1 MIVVIHVEGGIVQS
15 VQADELDDLQVILHD
30 TDADEVGEH
39 PTHWFPVDKIE
50 EESLGAL
57 VDAADLGEAPTL

>member
-15 VQADELDDLQVILHD
+15 VQADEPDDLQVILHD
-30 TDADEVGEH
+30 ADADEIGEH
-39 PTHWFPVDKIE
+39 PTHWFAVEKIDGQA
-50 EESLGAL
+50 LGAL